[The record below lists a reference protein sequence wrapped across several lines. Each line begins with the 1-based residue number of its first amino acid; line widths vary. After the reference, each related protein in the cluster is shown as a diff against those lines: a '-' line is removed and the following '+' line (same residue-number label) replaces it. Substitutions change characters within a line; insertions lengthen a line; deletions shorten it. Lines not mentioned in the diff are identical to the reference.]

1 MPGHSHTGGSH
12 TLWGSLMCDRPGIY
26 VGTTYNIVFWTA
38 HYIVV
43 YCEHFIKIFYFKKFG
58 KTFYH
63 LKHVATPPLF

>member
-43 YCEHFIKIFYFKKFG
+43 GTLYKNILLKKIW
-58 KTFYH
+58 
-63 LKHVATPPLF
+63 